1 MARRSTPKLSRDA
14 ILQAALDLADA
25 GGLQAVTM
33 RAVAERLGVTAM
45 ALYAHVGDK
54 DGLLDGLVERLLADF
69 PTPDPGLD
77 WEGRLRQL
85 GEGALAVARRHP
97 QAFPLL
103 LNRPAVTKGA
113 LRTREVIF
121 AALLDAGVPE
131 PEVPRLER
139 LISTLV
145 LGYAVSLTTGRF
157 GANRTPPERIAEL
170 PAAEYPAHHRL
181 VAALAADI
189 RTDTEFF
196 AVVSGMVERATIVTT
211 QYERLHEPD

>member
-1 MARRSTPKLSRDA
+1 MARRSTPKLTRAA

-33 RAVAERLGVTAM
+33 RAVAEQLGVTAM

-54 DGLLDGLVERLLADF
+54 DGLLDGLVERLLAEF
-69 PTPDPGLD
+69 PAPEPGLAWD
-77 WEGRLRQL
+77 EGLAAL
-85 GEGALAVARRHP
+85 GAGALAVARAHP

-103 LNRPAVTKGA
+103 LNRPAVTRGA
-113 LRTREVIF
+113 LRTREVLF
-121 AALLDAGVPE
+121 AALLEAGVPE
-131 PEVPRLER
+131 ADVPRLER

-170 PAAEYPAHHRL
+170 SAEEYPAHHRL
-181 VAALAADI
+181 IGALAADV

-196 AVVSGMVERATIVTT
+196 DVVYGMVERAISVSTR
-211 QYERLHEPD
+211 YERLHEPD